1 MKKKKN
7 KKNKKRETSYSLI
20 YETNS
25 SNYVVISF
33 QKSTDNLE
41 TRIKPR
47 ANLENRR
54 WHHANSISTE
64 INIPYI
70 DILSL
75 PDLFHVKSHLSF
87 LFTPPCRKFICKYH
101 LYIYTISSIYDINV
115 SDGFARRNRKITF
128 GGSPQ
133 SYILLYIWLF
143 I

>member
-1 MKKKKN
+1 MHIMYIYFNEEKKN

-101 LYIYTISSIYDINV
+101 LYYISIPYHLSMISMFPMD
-115 SDGFARRNRKITF
+115 SRTPKK
-128 GGSPQ
+128 S
-133 SYILLYIWLF
+133 
-143 I
+143 

>member
-1 MKKKKN
+1 MHIIYIYFNEEKKKN

-20 YETNS
+20 RETNSS
-25 SNYVVISF
+25 SNYVVTSF

-87 LFTPPCRKFICKYH
+87 LFTPPCRKFIYKYH
-101 LYIYTISSIYDINV
+101 LHYISVISMFP
-115 SDGFARRNRKITF
+115 GRFAKK
-128 GGSPQ
+128 S
-133 SYILLYIWLF
+133 
-143 I
+143 

>member
-33 QKSTDNLE
+33 QKCTDNLE

-54 WHHANSISTE
+54 
-64 INIPYI
+64 
-70 DILSL
+70 
-75 PDLFHVKSHLSF
+75 
-87 LFTPPCRKFICKYH
+87 
-101 LYIYTISSIYDINV
+101 
-115 SDGFARRNRKITF
+115 
-128 GGSPQ
+128 
-133 SYILLYIWLF
+133 
-143 I
+143 